1 MRLPRCD
8 SPTVGA
14 CRAVVLRQPQK
25 RNMLLNVHSYN
36 SLCYGTM
43 PIADL
48 VSKAAALGYAVLPL
62 TDMNTTMGAADF
74 VVECQR
80 KGVRPVLGV
89 EFRNGNELLYVAL
102 AKNNAGFAELN
113 RFLTQHNLNKQP
125 YPETAPDW
133 EQVFVIYPFG
143 KRKTAQLNENE
154 FLGVRFSQLTK
165 LYNCESFDKLVAM
178 QPVTFADADD
188 FQLHKCIRTIDENV
202 LISRL
207 EPAACAAPDEILLS
221 PERLKT
227 TFALYPQL
235 IEHAERILEQ
245 CEINLDNSVK
255 NKRTFTGN
263 TYDDLELLRQKAF
276 EGMLYRY
283 GTANKTAYR
292 RVEKELDII
301 ERMGFCA
308 YFLIA
313 WEIVQ
318 FAIEQG
324 FYHVGRGSGANSV
337 VAYCLKITDVDP
349 IELDLYFE
357 RFLNPMRSSPPDF
370 DLDFSW
376 RDRDKVIKHIFDQYG
391 AEHVALLGATVTF
404 QESSICRELGKVF
417 GLPKG
422 EIEQMERNPSAFA
435 QQSEIG
441 RNILTIAERI
451 HDFPRQRSIHAG
463 GVLITEQPITDFAA
477 LDLPPKG
484 FPTTQYDMYSAEKV
498 GLVKIDILSQR
509 GIAHIREAVEMVERN
524 RGVHI
529 DIHQVNAL
537 KEDELVKRQLLK
549 AETCGCFYIESPG
562 MRGLLRKLRCSDYK
576 TLVAASSIIRPG
588 VAHSGMMR
596 EYIHRFHHPETV
608 DYKHPILKELLAE
621 TYGVMI
627 YQEDVLKVG
636 HYFAGLDLAEA
647 DVLRRMMGHKMRD
660 KFEFEQVTKRFF
672 DNCKAKGY
680 PDALVQEL
688 WRQIESFSG
697 YSFSKAHSASYAVE
711 SYQSLYLKSHYPL
724 EFQVAVINNF
734 GGFYQTWFYF
744 NEARRMGANI
754 HLPCVNRS
762 SYLTTLNGRTIFMG
776 FVHLQGLEQ
785 RFVERFIAERE
796 ARGPFASLDDFVSRV
811 PFSLEQL
818 ILLIRGGAFGFTK
831 KTKAE
836 LLWQAHLNKS
846 QAKKEQPETLFKL
859 ENQHFEFPD
868 FKTSALQNAYDEI
881 ELYGFPVSLTWFDLL
896 KTNFR
901 GELMACQMLHF
912 VGQRYRMLGK
922 LVTVKN
928 FRTCKGEPMAL
939 ATFVDATG
947 EAFDTVLFPQVLK
960 AWPFHGDGVY
970 LLLGKITEEFGQPS
984 LEVEKMG
991 RLDYNTLE

>member
-1 MRLPRCD
+1 MI
-8 SPTVGA
+8 A
-14 CRAVVLRQPQK
+14 
-25 RNMLLNVHSYN
+25 VHSYN

-48 VSKAAALGYAVLPL
+48 VGKAAALGYAVLSL
-62 TDMNTTMGAADF
+62 TDINTTMGAADF
-74 VVECQR
+74 VVECGR

-89 EFRNGNELLYVAL
+89 EFRNDNELLYVAL

-113 RFLTQHNLNKQP
+113 RFLTQHNLTKQP

-143 KRKTAQLNENE
+143 KRKLNLLKENE

-165 LYNCESFDKLVAM
+165 LYNCESFEKLVAM
-178 QPVTFADADD
+178 QPVTFAEADD
-188 FQLHKCIRTIDENV
+188 FQLHQCMRAIDENV

-235 IEHAERILEQ
+235 IENAECILDE

-255 NKRTFTGN
+255 NKRTYTGN
-263 TYDDLELLRQKAF
+263 VYDDRELLRKLAF
-276 EGMLYRY
+276 DGMAYRY
-283 GTANKTAYR
+283 GLHDKNAYR
-292 RVEKELDII
+292 RIEKELDII

-313 WEIVQ
+313 WDIVR
-318 FAIEQG
+318 FAIRQG

-376 RDRDKVIKHIFDQYG
+376 RDREKVIQYIFDKYG
-391 AEHVALLGATVTF
+391 PDHVALLGATVTF
-404 QESSICRELGKVF
+404 QDNSLCRELGKVF

-422 EIEQMERNPSAFA
+422 EIDQMERNSATFA

-441 RNILTIAERI
+441 RNILAIAERI
-451 HDFPRQRSIHAG
+451 RDFPRQRSIHAG
-463 GVLITEQPITDFAA
+463 GVLITEEPISNFAA

-498 GLVKIDILSQR
+498 GLIKIDVLSQR
-509 GIAHIREAVEMVERN
+509 GIAHIREAVEMVERS
-524 RGVHI
+524 RGVRI
-529 DIHQVNAL
+529 DIHQINTL
-537 KEDELVKRQLLK
+537 KQDELIKRQLLK

-596 EYIHRFHHPETV
+596 EYVNRFHHPDTV
-608 DYKHPILKELLAE
+608 DYKHPVLKELLAE

-636 HYFAGLDLAEA
+636 HYFAALDLAEA

-680 PDALVQEL
+680 PDDLVHEL

-744 NEARRMGANI
+744 NEARRMGAKI
-754 HLPCVNRS
+754 HLPCINRS
-762 SYLTTLNGRTIFMG
+762 DYHTTLNGRTIFMG

-785 RFVERFIAERE
+785 QFVERFLAERT
-796 ARGPFASLDDFVSRV
+796 ARGPFTSLEDFISRV
-811 PFSLEQL
+811 SFKIEQL
-818 ILLIRGGAFGFTK
+818 VLLIRGGAFDFTRK
-831 KTKAE
+831 PKAE
-836 LLWQAHLNKS
+836 LLWQAHLSKS
-846 QAKKEQPETLFKL
+846 DGKKEQPETLFQI

-868 FKTSALQNAYDEI
+868 FKTNALQNAYDEM

-901 GELMACQMLHF
+901 GELMACQMLNF
-912 VGQRYRMLGK
+912 VGKRYRMLGK

-939 ATFVDATG
+939 ATFIDATG
-947 EAFDTVLFPQVLK
+947 EAFDTVLFPQVFK
-960 AWPFHGDGVY
+960 NYPFQGDGVY
-970 LLLGKITEEFGQPS
+970 LLLGKVTEEFGQAS
-984 LEVEKMG
+984 LQVEKME
-991 RLDYNTLE
+991 RLGYKALC

>member
-1 MRLPRCD
+1 
-8 SPTVGA
+8 
-14 CRAVVLRQPQK
+14 
-25 RNMLLNVHSYN
+25 
-36 SLCYGTM
+36 M

-48 VSKAAALGYAVLPL
+48 VGKAAALGYAVLPL
-62 TDMNTTMGAADF
+62 TDINTTMGAADF
-74 VVECQR
+74 VVECGR

-89 EFRNGNELLYVAL
+89 EFRNSNELLYVAL

-113 RFLTQHNLNKQP
+113 HFLTQHNLNKQS

-143 KRKTAQLNENE
+143 KRKQNLLKKNE

-165 LYNCESFDKLVAM
+165 LYNCESFEKLVAM
-178 QPVTFADADD
+178 QPVTFAEAED
-188 FQLHKCIRTIDENV
+188 FQLHQCMRAIDENM

-207 EPAACAAPDEILLS
+207 EPAACAAEDEILL
-221 PERLKT
+221 PLERLKT

-235 IEHAERILEQ
+235 IENAERILDE

-255 NKRTFTGN
+255 NKRTYTGN
-263 TYDDLELLRQKAF
+263 VYDDRELLRKLAF
-276 EGMLYRY
+276 DGMAYRY
-283 GTANKTAYR
+283 GLHDKNAYR
-292 RVEKELDII
+292 RIEKELDII
-301 ERMGFCA
+301 ERMGGCA

-313 WEIVQ
+313 WDIVR
-318 FAIEQG
+318 FAIRQG

-376 RDRDKVIKHIFDQYG
+376 RDRDKVIQYIFDKYG
-391 AEHVALLGATVTF
+391 PDHVALLGATVTF
-404 QESSICRELGKVF
+404 QANSLCRELGKVF

-422 EIEQMERNPSAFA
+422 EIEQMERNPATFA

-441 RNILTIAERI
+441 RNILAIAERI
-451 HDFPRQRSIHAG
+451 RDFPRQRSIHAG
-463 GVLITEQPITDFAA
+463 GVLITEDPITNFAA

-498 GLVKIDILSQR
+498 GLIKIDVLSQR
-509 GIAHIREAVEMVERN
+509 GIAHIREAVEMVERS
-524 RGVHI
+524 RGVRI
-529 DIHQVNAL
+529 DIHQINAL
-537 KEDELVKRQLLK
+537 KQDELIKRQLLK

-596 EYIHRFHHPETV
+596 EYVNRFHHPETV
-608 DYKHPILKELLAE
+608 DYKHPVLKELLAE

-680 PDALVQEL
+680 PDDLVREL

-744 NEARRMGANI
+744 NEARRMGAKI

-762 SYLTTLNGRTIFMG
+762 DYLTTLNGRTIFMG

-785 RFVERFIAERE
+785 QFVERFLAER
-796 ARGPFASLDDFVSRV
+796 AVRGPFASLEDFISRV
-811 PFSLEQL
+811 SFKIEQL
-818 ILLIRGGAFGFTK
+818 VLLIRGGAFDFTRK
-831 KTKAE
+831 PKAE
-836 LLWQAHLNKS
+836 LLWLAHLGKS
-846 QAKKEQPETLFKL
+846 DGKKEQPETLFQL

-868 FKTSALQNAYDEI
+868 FKTNALQNAYEEI

-901 GELMACQMLHF
+901 GELMACQMLNF
-912 VGQRYRMLGK
+912 VGKRYRMLGK

-928 FRTCKGEPMAL
+928 FRTSKGEPMAL
-939 ATFVDATG
+939 ATFIDATG
-947 EAFDTVLFPQVLK
+947 EAFDTMLFPQVFK
-960 AWPFHGDGVY
+960 NYPFQGDGVY
-970 LLLGKITEEFGQPS
+970 LLLGKVTEEFGQAS
-984 LEVEKMG
+984 LQVEKMARMEY
-991 RLDYNTLE
+991 RLADSEEDL

>member
-1 MRLPRCD
+1 
-8 SPTVGA
+8 
-14 CRAVVLRQPQK
+14 
-25 RNMLLNVHSYN
+25 
-36 SLCYGTM
+36 M
-43 PIADL
+43 PIAEL
-48 VSKAAALGYAVLPL
+48 VTKAAALGYAVLPL
-62 TDMNTTMGAADF
+62 TDINTTMGAADF
-74 VVECQR
+74 VFDCQK
-80 KGVRPVLGV
+80 KGIRPVVGA

-102 AKNNAGFAELN
+102 AKNDRGFAELN
-113 RFLTQHNLNKQP
+113 CFLTQHNLTKQP
-125 YPETAPDW
+125 FPEIAPDW

-143 KRKTAQLNENE
+143 KRKPNVLKVNE

-165 LYNCESFDKLVAM
+165 LYNCESFEKLVAM
-178 QPVTFADADD
+178 QPVTFAEEGD
-188 FQLHKCIRTIDENV
+188 FQLHQCMRAIDENV

-207 EPAACAAPDEILLS
+207 EPTSCAAPDEILL
-221 PERLKT
+221 PVERLKT

-235 IEHAERILEQ
+235 VENAERILDE
-245 CEINLDNSVK
+245 CEITMNASVK
-255 NKRTFTGN
+255 NKRTFMGN
-263 TYDDLELLRQKAF
+263 VYDDMELLRQKAF
-276 EGMLYRY
+276 EGMIYRY
-283 GTANKTAYR
+283 GTTNKNAYR
-292 RVEKELDII
+292 RIEKELDII

-313 WEIVQ
+313 SDIVDY
-318 FAIEQG
+318 AMSQG

-376 RDRDKVIKHIFDQYG
+376 RDRDKVIAYVFEKFG
-391 AEHVALLGATVTF
+391 REHVALLGATVTF
-404 QESSICRELGKVF
+404 QENSLCRELGKVF
-417 GLPKG
+417 GLPKS
-422 EIEQMERNPSAFA
+422 EIDQMERNPQAYIC
-435 QQSEIG
+435 QSEIG
-441 RNILTIAERI
+441 RNILALAERLR
-451 HDFPRQRSIHAG
+451 DFPRQRSIHAG
-463 GVLITEQPITDFAA
+463 GVLITESPITDYTA

-498 GLVKIDILSQR
+498 GLIKIDILSQR
-509 GIAHIREAVEMVERN
+509 GIAHIRDAVEMVEHS
-524 RGVHI
+524 RGICI
-529 DIHQVNAL
+529 DIHQINAL
-537 KEDELVKRQLLK
+537 KQDDLIRRQLLR
-549 AETCGCFYIESPG
+549 AETCGCFYIESPA
-562 MRGLLRKLRCSDYK
+562 MRGLLRKLRCADYK

-588 VAHSGMMR
+588 VARSGMMR
-596 EYIHRFHHPETV
+596 EYINRFHHPETV
-608 DYKHPILKELLAE
+608 DYKHPLLKELLAE

-660 KFEFEQVTKRFF
+660 KSEFEEVTKRFF

-680 PDALVQEL
+680 PDELVREL

-697 YSFSKAHSASYAVE
+697 SSFSKAHSASYAVE

-744 NEARRMGANI
+744 NEARRMGAKI

-762 SYLTTLNGRTIFMG
+762 SYLTSLNGRTIFMG
-776 FVHLQGLEQ
+776 FVHLQGIEQ
-785 RFVERFIAERE
+785 QFVERFIAERE
-796 ARGPFASLDDFVSRV
+796 AHGPFTNLDNFIARV

-818 ILLIRGGAFGFTK
+818 VLLIRGGAFDFTK

-846 QAKKEQPETLFKL
+846 EGKKEQPETLFKL
-859 ENQHFEFPD
+859 ENQYFEFPNFSID
-868 FKTSALQNAYDEI
+868 TLQNAYDEI

-896 KTNFR
+896 KTKFR

-912 VGQRYRMLGK
+912 VGCHYRMLGK
-922 LVTVKN
+922 LVTVKYV
-928 FRTCKGEPMAL
+928 RTCKGETMAL
-939 ATFVDATG
+939 ATFVDATS
-947 EAFDTVLFPQVLK
+947 EAFDTVHFPKVLK
-960 AWPFHGDGVY
+960 TWPFQGDGVY
-970 LLLGKITEEFGQPS
+970 LLLGKVTEEFGQPS
-984 LEVEKMG
+984 LEVEKME
-991 RLDYNTLE
+991 RLGYKVMQ

>member
-1 MRLPRCD
+1 
-8 SPTVGA
+8 
-14 CRAVVLRQPQK
+14 
-25 RNMLLNVHSYN
+25 
-36 SLCYGTM
+36 M

-48 VSKAAALGYAVLPL
+48 VAKAAALGYAVLPL
-62 TDMNTTMGAADF
+62 TDINTTMGTADF
-74 VVECQR
+74 VVECGR

-102 AKNNAGFAELN
+102 AKNNVGFSELN

-133 EQVFVIYPFG
+133 ENVFVIYPFG
-143 KRKTAQLNENE
+143 KRKQNLLKENE

-165 LYNCESFDKLVAM
+165 LYNCESFEKLVAM
-178 QPVTFADADD
+178 QPVTFAEADD
-188 FQLHKCIRTIDENV
+188 FQLHQCMRAIDENV

-207 EPAACAAPDEILLS
+207 EPAACAAPDEILL
-221 PERLKT
+221 PAERLKT
-227 TFALYPQL
+227 TFTLYPQL
-235 IEHAERILEQ
+235 IENAECILDK

-255 NKRTFTGN
+255 NKRTYTGN
-263 TYDDLELLRQKAF
+263 VYDDRELLRKLAF
-276 EGMLYRY
+276 DGMAYRY
-283 GTANKTAYR
+283 GTSNKTAYR
-292 RVEKELDII
+292 RIEKELDII
-301 ERMGFCA
+301 DRMGFCA

-313 WEIVQ
+313 WEIVK
-318 FAIEQG
+318 FAMSQG

-357 RFLNPMRSSPPDF
+357 RFLNPKRSSPPDF

-376 RDRDKVIKHIFDQYG
+376 KDRDIIIKHIFDKYG
-391 AEHVALLGATVTF
+391 QDHVALLGATVSF
-404 QESSICRELGKVF
+404 QSNSLCRELGKVF

-422 EIEQMERNPSAFA
+422 EIDQMERNPATFA

-441 RNILTIAERI
+441 RNILAIAERI
-451 HDFPRQRSIHAG
+451 RDFPRQRSIHAG
-463 GVLITEQPITDFAA
+463 GVLITEEPITNYAA

-484 FPTTQYDMYSAEKV
+484 FPTTQYDMYSAEKL
-498 GLVKIDILSQR
+498 GFEKIDILSQR
-509 GIAHIREAVEMVERN
+509 GIAHIRDAVEMVEHS
-524 RGVHI
+524 RGIHI
-529 DIHQVNAL
+529 DIHQISAL
-537 KEDELVKRQLLK
+537 KQDELIRRQLIK

-562 MRGLLRKLRCSDYK
+562 MHGLLRKLRCSDYK

-596 EYIHRFHHPETV
+596 EYVNRFHHPDTV
-608 DYKHPILKELLAE
+608 DYKHPLLKELLAE

-660 KFEFEQVTKRFF
+660 KTEFEQVTKRFF

-680 PDALVQEL
+680 PDDLVREL

-711 SYQSLYLKSHYPL
+711 SYQSLYLKSYYPL

-744 NEARRMGANI
+744 NEARRMGAKI

-762 SYLTTLNGRTIFMG
+762 DYLTTLNGRTIFMG

-785 RFVERFIAERE
+785 SFVERFLAERA
-796 ARGPFASLDDFVSRV
+796 ARGPFTSLENFIARVS
-811 PFSLEQL
+811 FKIEQL
-818 ILLIRGGAFGFTK
+818 ILLIRGGAFNFTK
-831 KTKAE
+831 KTKSE

-846 QAKKEQPETLFKL
+846 EGKKEQPETLFQL

-868 FKTSALQNAYDEI
+868 FKINALQNAYDEI

-901 GELMACQMLHF
+901 GELMACQMLNF

-928 FRTCKGEPMAL
+928 FRTCKGDPMAL
-939 ATFVDATG
+939 ATFIDATG
-947 EAFDTVLFPQVLK
+947 EAFDTVLFPQVFK
-960 AWPFHGDGVY
+960 NYPFQGDGVY
-970 LLLGKITEEFGQPS
+970 LLLGKVTEEFGQPS
-984 LEVEKMG
+984 LEIEKMG
-991 RLDYNTLE
+991 RLGYKELE

>member
-1 MRLPRCD
+1 
-8 SPTVGA
+8 
-14 CRAVVLRQPQK
+14 
-25 RNMLLNVHSYN
+25 MLLNVHSYN
-36 SLCYGTM
+36 SLCYGTL

-48 VSKAAALGYAVLPL
+48 VKKATAMGYTTLPL
-62 TDMNTTMGAADF
+62 TDINTTMGVADF
-74 VVECQR
+74 VFECQK
-80 KGVRPVLGV
+80 KGIRPVVGV
-89 EFRNGNELLYVAL
+89 EFRNGDELLYVTL

-113 RFLTQHNLNKQP
+113 RFLTQHNLTKQP
-125 YPETAPDW
+125 YPELAPEWND
-133 EQVFVIYPFG
+133 VFVIYPFG
-143 KRKTAQLNENE
+143 KRRQNQLKANEY
-154 FLGVRFSQLTK
+154 LGVRFSQLTK
-165 LYNCESFDKLVAM
+165 MFACKSFEKLVAM
-178 QPVTFADADD
+178 QPVTFAEKAD
-188 FQLHKCIRTIDENV
+188 FELHQCMRAIDGNV

-207 EPAACAAPDEILLS
+207 DPKACAAPDEILL
-221 PERLKT
+221 PAERLRT
-227 TFALYPQL
+227 TYALYPQL
-235 IEHAERILEQ
+235 IENAEGILEE
-245 CEINLDNSVK
+245 CEINIDASVK
-255 NKRTFTGN
+255 SKRCFTGN
-263 TYDDLELLRQKAF
+263 AYDDRELLRKLAF
-276 EGMLYRY
+276 DGMAYRY
-283 GTANKTAYR
+283 GTSNKTAYR
-292 RVEKELDII
+292 RIEKELDII
-301 ERMGFCA
+301 EQKGFCA

-318 FAIEQG
+318 FAMKQG

-357 RFLNPMRSSPPDF
+357 RFLNPKRSSPPDF

-376 RDRDKVIKHIFDQYG
+376 KDRDTVIAHIFEKYG
-391 AEHVALLGATVTF
+391 QEHVALLGATVTF
-404 QESSICRELGKVF
+404 QDNSLCRELGKVF

-422 EIEQMERNPSAFA
+422 EIDQMERNPKAFA
-435 QQSEIG
+435 QQYFIG
-441 RNILTIAERI
+441 QQILSFAERL

-463 GVLITEQPITDFAA
+463 GVLVTEQPVTDFAA

-484 FPTTQYDMYSAEKV
+484 FPTTQYDMYSAEKI
-498 GLVKIDILSQR
+498 GFVKMDILSQR
-509 GIAHIREAVEMVERN
+509 GIAHIRDAVEMVERS
-524 RGVHI
+524 RGVRI
-529 DIHQVNAL
+529 DIHQINAL
-537 KEDELVKRQLLK
+537 KQDELIRRQLLK
-549 AETCGCFYIESPG
+549 AETCGCFYIESPA

-588 VAHSGMMR
+588 VARSGMMR
-596 EYIHRFHHPETV
+596 EYIHRFHHPESV
-608 DYKHPILKELLAE
+608 DYKHPLLKELLAE

-636 HYFAGLDLAEA
+636 HYFAGLDLADA

-660 KFEFEQVTKRFF
+660 KSEFEEVTKRFF
-672 DNCKAKGY
+672 DNCRAKGY

-744 NEARRMGANI
+744 NEARRMGAKV

-785 RFVERFIAERE
+785 HFVERFLAERE
-796 ARGPFASLDDFVSRV
+796 ARGPFASLDDFMARV
-811 PFSLEQL
+811 PFTLEQL
-818 ILLIRGGAFGFTK
+818 VLLIRGGAFGFTK
-831 KTKAE
+831 KPKAE

-846 QAKKEQPETLFKL
+846 QGKKEQPETLFRL

-868 FKTSALQNAYDEI
+868 FTTNVLQNAYDEI

-896 KTNFR
+896 QTRFR
-901 GELMACQMLHF
+901 GELMASQMLHF
-912 VGQRYRMLGK
+912 VGKSYRMLGK
-922 LVTVKN
+922 LVTVKYV
-928 FRTCKGEPMAL
+928 RTCKGDTMAL
-939 ATFVDATG
+939 GTFVDVTG
-947 EAFDTVLFPQVLK
+947 EAFDTVHFPQVLK
-960 AWPFHGDGVY
+960 AWPFQGDGVY
-970 LLLGKITEEFGQPS
+970 LLLGKVTEEFGQPS

-991 RLDYNTLE
+991 RMGYQPNPSACD

>member
-1 MRLPRCD
+1 
-8 SPTVGA
+8 
-14 CRAVVLRQPQK
+14 
-25 RNMLLNVHSYN
+25 
-36 SLCYGTM
+36 M

-48 VSKAAALGYAVLPL
+48 VKKATAMGYTTLPL
-62 TDMNTTMGAADF
+62 TDINTTMGVADF
-74 VVECQR
+74 VFECQ
-80 KGVRPVLGV
+80 KQCIRPVVGV
-89 EFRNGNELLYVAL
+89 EFRNGDELLYVAL

-113 RFLTQHNLNKQP
+113 RFLTQHNLTKQP
-125 YPETAPDW
+125 YPELAPEWDD
-133 EQVFVIYPFG
+133 VFVIYPFG
-143 KRKTAQLNENE
+143 KRRQNQLKANEY
-154 FLGVRFSQLTK
+154 LGVRFSQLTK
-165 LYNCESFDKLVAM
+165 MFACESFEKLVAM
-178 QPVTFADADD
+178 QPVTFAEKAD
-188 FQLHKCIRTIDENV
+188 FELHQCMRAIDGNV

-207 EPAACAAPDEILLS
+207 DSKACAAPDEILL
-221 PERLKT
+221 PAERLRT
-227 TFALYPQL
+227 TYALYPQL
-235 IEHAERILEQ
+235 IENAEGILEE
-245 CEINLDNSVK
+245 CEINIDTSVK
-255 NKRTFTGN
+255 SKRCFTGN
-263 TYDDLELLRQKAF
+263 AYDDRELLHKLAF
-276 EGMLYRY
+276 DGMAYRY

-292 RVEKELDII
+292 RIEKELDII
-301 ERMGFCA
+301 EQKGFCA

-318 FAIEQG
+318 FAMKQG

-357 RFLNPMRSSPPDF
+357 RFLNPKRSSPPDF

-376 RDRDKVIKHIFDQYG
+376 KDRDTVIAHIFEKYG
-391 AEHVALLGATVTF
+391 QEHVALLGATVTF
-404 QESSICRELGKVF
+404 QDNSLCRELGKVF

-422 EIEQMERNPSAFA
+422 EIDQMERNPKAFA
-435 QQSEIG
+435 QQYFIG
-441 RNILTIAERI
+441 QQILSFAERL

-463 GVLITEQPITDFAA
+463 GVLVTEQPVTDFAA

-484 FPTTQYDMYSAEKV
+484 FPTTQYDMYSAEKI
-498 GLVKIDILSQR
+498 GFVKMDILSQR
-509 GIAHIREAVEMVERN
+509 GIAHIRDAVEMVECS
-524 RGVHI
+524 RGVRI
-529 DIHQVNAL
+529 DIHQINAL
-537 KEDELVKRQLLK
+537 KQDELIRRQLLK
-549 AETCGCFYIESPG
+549 AETCGCFYIESPA

-588 VAHSGMMR
+588 VARSGMMR
-596 EYIHRFHHPETV
+596 EYIHRFHHPESV
-608 DYKHPILKELLAE
+608 DYKHPLLKELLAE

-636 HYFAGLDLAEA
+636 HYFAGLDLADA

-660 KFEFEQVTKRFF
+660 KSEFEEVTKRFF

-680 PDALVQEL
+680 PDALVSEL

-744 NEARRMGANI
+744 NEARRMGAKV

-785 RFVERFIAERE
+785 HFVQHFLAERE
-796 ARGPFASLDDFVSRV
+796 ARGPFASLDDFMARV
-811 PFSLEQL
+811 PFTLEQL
-818 ILLIRGGAFGFTK
+818 VLLIRGGAFGFTK
-831 KTKAE
+831 KPKAE

-846 QAKKEQPETLFKL
+846 QGKKEQPETLFRL

-868 FKTSALQNAYDEI
+868 FTTNVLQNAYDEI

-896 KTNFR
+896 KTRFR
-901 GELMACQMLHF
+901 GELMASQMLHF
-912 VGQRYRMLGK
+912 VGKSYRMLGK
-922 LVTVKN
+922 LVTVKYV
-928 FRTCKGEPMAL
+928 RTCKGDTMAL
-939 ATFVDATG
+939 GTFVDVTG
-947 EAFDTVLFPQVLK
+947 EAFDTVHFPQVLK
-960 AWPFHGDGVY
+960 AWPFQGDGVY
-970 LLLGKITEEFGQPS
+970 LLLGKVTEEFGQPS

-991 RLDYNTLE
+991 RMGYQPNPSACD

>member
-1 MRLPRCD
+1 
-8 SPTVGA
+8 
-14 CRAVVLRQPQK
+14 
-25 RNMLLNVHSYN
+25 
-36 SLCYGTM
+36 M
-43 PIADL
+43 PIAEL
-48 VSKAAALGYAVLPL
+48 VTKAAALGYAVLPL
-62 TDMNTTMGAADF
+62 TDINTTMGAADF
-74 VVECQR
+74 VFDCQK
-80 KGVRPVLGV
+80 KGIRPVVGA

-102 AKNNAGFAELN
+102 AKNDRGFAELN
-113 RFLTQHNLNKQP
+113 CFLTQHNLTKQP
-125 YPETAPDW
+125 FPEIAPDW

-143 KRKTAQLNENE
+143 KRKPNVLKVNE

-165 LYNCESFDKLVAM
+165 LYNCESFEKLVAM
-178 QPVTFADADD
+178 QPVTFAEEGD
-188 FQLHKCIRTIDENV
+188 FQLHQCMRAIDENV

-207 EPAACAAPDEILLS
+207 EPTSCAAPDEILL
-221 PERLKT
+221 PVERLKT

-235 IEHAERILEQ
+235 VENAERILDE
-245 CEINLDNSVK
+245 CEITMNASVK
-255 NKRTFTGN
+255 NKRTFMGN
-263 TYDDLELLRQKAF
+263 VYDDMELLRQKAF
-276 EGMLYRY
+276 EGMIYRY
-283 GTANKTAYR
+283 GTTNKNAYR
-292 RVEKELDII
+292 RIEKELDII

-313 WEIVQ
+313 SDIVDY
-318 FAIEQG
+318 AMSQG

-376 RDRDKVIKHIFDQYG
+376 RDRDKVIAYVFEKFG
-391 AEHVALLGATVTF
+391 REHVALLGATVTF
-404 QESSICRELGKVF
+404 QENSLCRELGKVF
-417 GLPKG
+417 GLPKS
-422 EIEQMERNPSAFA
+422 EIDQMERNPQAYIC
-435 QQSEIG
+435 QSEIG
-441 RNILTIAERI
+441 RNILALAERLR
-451 HDFPRQRSIHAG
+451 DFPRQRSIHAG
-463 GVLITEQPITDFAA
+463 GVLITESPITDYTA

-498 GLVKIDILSQR
+498 GLIKIDILSQR
-509 GIAHIREAVEMVERN
+509 GIAHIRDAVEMVEHS
-524 RGVHI
+524 RGICI
-529 DIHQVNAL
+529 DIHQINAL
-537 KEDELVKRQLLK
+537 KQDDLIRRQLLR
-549 AETCGCFYIESPG
+549 AETCGCFYIESPA
-562 MRGLLRKLRCSDYK
+562 MRGLLRKLRCADYK

-588 VAHSGMMR
+588 VARSGMMR
-596 EYIHRFHHPETV
+596 EYINRFHHPETV
-608 DYKHPILKELLAE
+608 DYKHPLLKELLAE

-660 KFEFEQVTKRFF
+660 KSEFEEVTKRFF

-680 PDALVQEL
+680 PDDLVREL

-744 NEARRMGANI
+744 NEARRMGAKI

-762 SYLTTLNGRTIFMG
+762 SYLTSLNGRTIFMG
-776 FVHLQGLEQ
+776 FVHLQGIEQ
-785 RFVERFIAERE
+785 QFVERFIAERE
-796 ARGPFASLDDFVSRV
+796 AHGSFTNLDNFIARV

-818 ILLIRGGAFGFTK
+818 VLLIRGGAFNFTK

-846 QAKKEQPETLFKL
+846 EGKKEQPETLFKL
-859 ENQHFEFPD
+859 ENQYFEFPNFSID
-868 FKTSALQNAYDEI
+868 TLQNAYDEI

-896 KTNFR
+896 KTKFR

-912 VGQRYRMLGK
+912 VGCHYRMLGK
-922 LVTVKN
+922 LVTVKYV
-928 FRTCKGEPMAL
+928 RTCKGETMAL

-947 EAFDTVLFPQVLK
+947 EAFDTVHFPKVLK
-960 AWPFHGDGVY
+960 TWPFQGDGVY
-970 LLLGKITEEFGQPS
+970 LLLGKVTEEFGQPS
-984 LEVEKMG
+984 LEVEKME
-991 RLDYNTLE
+991 RLGYKVMQ

>member
-1 MRLPRCD
+1 
-8 SPTVGA
+8 
-14 CRAVVLRQPQK
+14 
-25 RNMLLNVHSYN
+25 
-36 SLCYGTM
+36 M
-43 PIADL
+43 PSADL

-62 TDMNTTMGAADF
+62 TDINTTMGAADF

-80 KGVRPVLGV
+80 KGIRPVMGV
-89 EFRNGNELLYVAL
+89 EVRNGNELLYVAL
-102 AKNNAGFAELN
+102 AKNNEGFAELN

-125 YPETAPDW
+125 YPELAPDW

-143 KRKTAQLNENE
+143 KRKPAQLKEDE

-165 LYNCESFDKLVAM
+165 LYNCESFEKLIAM
-178 QPVTFADADD
+178 QPVTFAEADD
-188 FQLHKCIRTIDENV
+188 FQLHQCMRAIDENV

-207 EPAACAAPDEILLS
+207 EPAACAAEDEILL
-221 PERLKT
+221 PLERLKT
-227 TFALYPQL
+227 SFALYPQL
-235 IEHAERILEQ
+235 VENAERILDE

-255 NKRTFTGN
+255 NKRTYTGN
-263 TYDDLELLRQKAF
+263 VYDDRELLRKLAF
-276 EGMLYRY
+276 DGMAYRY
-283 GTANKTAYR
+283 GLHDKNAYR
-292 RVEKELDII
+292 RIEKELDII

-313 WEIVQ
+313 WDIVR
-318 FAIEQG
+318 FAIKQG

-376 RDRDKVIKHIFDQYG
+376 RDRNKVIQYIFDKYG
-391 AEHVALLGATVTF
+391 SDHVALLGATVTF
-404 QESSICRELGKVF
+404 QDNSLCRELGKVF

-422 EIEQMERNPSAFA
+422 EIDQMERYPTTFA

-441 RNILTIAERI
+441 RNILAIAERI
-451 HDFPRQRSIHAG
+451 RDFPRQRSIHAG
-463 GVLITEQPITDFAA
+463 GVLITEEPITDFAA

-484 FPTTQYDMYSAEKV
+484 FLTTQYDMYSAEKV
-498 GLVKIDILSQR
+498 GLIKVDILSQR
-509 GIAHIREAVEMVERN
+509 GIAHIRDAVEMVERS
-524 RGVHI
+524 RGVRI
-529 DIHQVNAL
+529 DIHQINAL
-537 KEDELVKRQLLK
+537 KQDELIRQQLLK

-596 EYIHRFHHPETV
+596 EYVNRFHHPETV

-660 KFEFEQVTKRFF
+660 KTEFEQVTKRFF

-680 PDALVQEL
+680 PDDLVREL

-744 NEARRMGANI
+744 NEARRMGAKI

-762 SYLTTLNGRTIFMG
+762 DYLTTLNGRTVFMG

-785 RFVERFIAERE
+785 NFVERFLAERT
-796 ARGPFASLDDFVSRV
+796 AHGPFRSLEDFIVRV
-811 PFSLEQL
+811 PFKIEQL

-831 KTKAE
+831 KTKSE

-846 QAKKEQPETLFKL
+846 DGKKEQPETLFQL

-868 FKTSALQNAYDEI
+868 FKTNALQNAYDEI
-881 ELYGFPVSLTWFDLL
+881 ELYDFPVTLSWFDLL

-901 GELMACQMLHF
+901 GELMACQMLNF
-912 VGQRYRMLGK
+912 VGQHYRMLGK

-928 FRTCKGEPMAL
+928 FRTCKGDPMAL

-947 EAFDTVLFPQVLK
+947 EAFDTVLFPQVFK
-960 AWPFHGDGVY
+960 SYPFQGDGVY
-970 LLLGKITEEFGQPS
+970 LLLGKVTEEFGQPS
-984 LEVEKMG
+984 LEVEKMA
-991 RLDYNTLE
+991 RLAYRTLE

>member
-1 MRLPRCD
+1 
-8 SPTVGA
+8 
-14 CRAVVLRQPQK
+14 
-25 RNMLLNVHSYN
+25 MLLNVHSYN

>member
-1 MRLPRCD
+1 
-8 SPTVGA
+8 
-14 CRAVVLRQPQK
+14 
-25 RNMLLNVHSYN
+25 
-36 SLCYGTM
+36 M
-43 PIADL
+43 PIAEL
-48 VSKAAALGYAVLPL
+48 VTKAAALGYAVLPL
-62 TDMNTTMGAADF
+62 TDINTTMGAADF
-74 VVECQR
+74 VFDCQK
-80 KGVRPVLGV
+80 KGIRPVVGA

-102 AKNNAGFAELN
+102 AKNDRGFAELN
-113 RFLTQHNLNKQP
+113 RFLTQHNLTKQP
-125 YPETAPDW
+125 FPEIAPDW

-143 KRKTAQLNENE
+143 KRKPNVLKVNE

-165 LYNCESFDKLVAM
+165 LYNCESFEKLVAM
-178 QPVTFADADD
+178 QPVTFAEEGD
-188 FQLHKCIRTIDENV
+188 FQLHQCMRAIDENV

-207 EPAACAAPDEILLS
+207 EPTSCAAPDEILL
-221 PERLKT
+221 PVERLKT

-235 IEHAERILEQ
+235 VENAERILDE
-245 CEINLDNSVK
+245 CEITMNASVK
-255 NKRTFTGN
+255 NKRTFMGN
-263 TYDDLELLRQKAF
+263 VYDDMGLLRQKAF
-276 EGMLYRY
+276 EGMIYRY
-283 GTANKTAYR
+283 GTTNKNAYR
-292 RVEKELDII
+292 RIEKELDII

-313 WEIVQ
+313 SDIVDY
-318 FAIEQG
+318 AMSQG

-376 RDRDKVIKHIFDQYG
+376 RDRDKVIAYVFEKFG
-391 AEHVALLGATVTF
+391 REHVALLGATVTF
-404 QESSICRELGKVF
+404 QENSLCRELGKVF
-417 GLPKG
+417 GLPKS
-422 EIEQMERNPSAFA
+422 EIDQMERNPQAYIC
-435 QQSEIG
+435 QSEIG
-441 RNILTIAERI
+441 RNILALAERLR
-451 HDFPRQRSIHAG
+451 DFPRQRSIHAG
-463 GVLITEQPITDFAA
+463 GVLITESPITDYTA

-498 GLVKIDILSQR
+498 GLIKIDILSQR
-509 GIAHIREAVEMVERN
+509 GIAHIRDAVEMVEHS
-524 RGVHI
+524 RGICI
-529 DIHQVNAL
+529 DIHQINAL
-537 KEDELVKRQLLK
+537 KQDDFIRRQLLR
-549 AETCGCFYIESPG
+549 AETCGCFYIESPA
-562 MRGLLRKLRCSDYK
+562 MRGLLRKLRCADYK

-588 VAHSGMMR
+588 VARSGMMR
-596 EYIHRFHHPETV
+596 EYINRFHHPETV
-608 DYKHPILKELLAE
+608 DYKHPLLKELLAE

-660 KFEFEQVTKRFF
+660 KSEFEEVTKRFF

-680 PDALVQEL
+680 PDDLVREL

-744 NEARRMGANI
+744 NEARRMGAKI

-762 SYLTTLNGRTIFMG
+762 SYLTSLNGRTIFMG
-776 FVHLQGLEQ
+776 FVHLQGIEQ
-785 RFVERFIAERE
+785 QFVERFIAERE
-796 ARGPFASLDDFVSRV
+796 AHGPFTNLDNFIARV

-818 ILLIRGGAFGFTK
+818 VLLIRGGAFDFTK

-846 QAKKEQPETLFKL
+846 EGKKEQPETLFKL
-859 ENQHFEFPD
+859 ENQYFEFPNFSID
-868 FKTSALQNAYDEI
+868 TLQNAYDEI

-896 KTNFR
+896 KTKFR

-912 VGQRYRMLGK
+912 VGCHYRMLGK
-922 LVTVKN
+922 LVTVKYV
-928 FRTCKGEPMAL
+928 RTCKGETMAL

-947 EAFDTVLFPQVLK
+947 EAFDTVHFPKVLK
-960 AWPFHGDGVY
+960 TWPFQGDGVY
-970 LLLGKITEEFGQPS
+970 LLLGKVTEEFGQPS
-984 LEVEKMG
+984 LEVEKME
-991 RLDYNTLE
+991 RLGYKVMQ

>member
-1 MRLPRCD
+1 
-8 SPTVGA
+8 
-14 CRAVVLRQPQK
+14 
-25 RNMLLNVHSYN
+25 MLLNVHSYN

-48 VSKAAALGYAVLPL
+48 VAKAAALGYAVLPL
-62 TDMNTTMGAADF
+62 TDINTTMGAADF
-74 VVECQR
+74 VVECGR

-125 YPETAPDW
+125 YLETAPDW

-143 KRKTAQLNENE
+143 KRKLNLLKKNE

-165 LYNCESFDKLVAM
+165 LYNYASFEKLVAM
-178 QPVTFADADD
+178 QPVTFAEADD
-188 FQLHKCIRTIDENV
+188 FQLHQCMRAIDENV

-207 EPAACAAPDEILLS
+207 EPAACAAEDEILL
-221 PERLKT
+221 PLERLKT

-235 IEHAERILEQ
+235 VENADRILDE

-255 NKRTFTGN
+255 NKCTYTGN
-263 TYDDLELLRQKAF
+263 VYDDRELLRKLAF
-276 EGMLYRY
+276 DGMAYRY
-283 GTANKTAYR
+283 GLHDKNAYR
-292 RVEKELDII
+292 RIEKELDII

-313 WEIVQ
+313 WDIVR
-318 FAIEQG
+318 FAIRQG

-376 RDRDKVIKHIFDQYG
+376 RDRDKVIQYIFDKYG
-391 AEHVALLGATVTF
+391 PNHVALLGATVTF

-422 EIEQMERNPSAFA
+422 EIDQMERNPATFA

-441 RNILTIAERI
+441 RNILAIAERI
-451 HDFPRQRSIHAG
+451 RDFPRQRSIHAG
-463 GVLITEQPITDFAA
+463 GVLITEEPITNFTA

-484 FPTTQYDMYSAEKV
+484 FSTTQYDMYSAEKV
-498 GLVKIDILSQR
+498 GLIKIDVLSQR
-509 GIAHIREAVEMVERN
+509 GIAHIREAVEMVERS
-524 RGVHI
+524 RGVRI
-529 DIHQVNAL
+529 DIHQINAL
-537 KEDELVKRQLLK
+537 KQDELIKRQLLK

-596 EYIHRFHHPETV
+596 EYVNRFHHPDTV
-608 DYKHPILKELLAE
+608 DYKHPVLKELLAE

-680 PDALVQEL
+680 PDDLVHEL

-744 NEARRMGANI
+744 NEARRMGAKI

-762 SYLTTLNGRTIFMG
+762 DYLTTLNGRTIFMG
-776 FVHLQGLEQ
+776 FVHLQGIEQ
-785 RFVERFIAERE
+785 QFVERFLAERA
-796 ARGPFASLDDFVSRV
+796 ARGPFTSLEDFVARV
-811 PFSLEQL
+811 PFKIEQL
-818 ILLIRGGAFGFTK
+818 VLLIRGGAFNFTK
-831 KTKAE
+831 KTKSE
-836 LLWQAHLNKS
+836 LLWQAHLSKNDG
-846 QAKKEQPETLFKL
+846 KKEQPETLFQL

-868 FKTSALQNAYDEI
+868 FKTNALQNAYDEI

-901 GELMACQMLHF
+901 GELMACQMLNF

-939 ATFVDATG
+939 ATFIDATG
-947 EAFDTVLFPQVLK
+947 EAFDTVLFPQVFK
-960 AWPFHGDGVY
+960 NYPFQGDGVY
-970 LLLGKITEEFGQPS
+970 LLLGKVTEEFGQAS
-984 LEVEKMG
+984 LQVEKMERMG
-991 RLDYNTLE
+991 YKTLE

>member
-1 MRLPRCD
+1 
-8 SPTVGA
+8 
-14 CRAVVLRQPQK
+14 
-25 RNMLLNVHSYN
+25 MLLNVHSYN

-48 VSKAAALGYAVLPL
+48 VRKAAAMGYSVLPL
-62 TDMNTTMGAADF
+62 TDINTTMGAADF

-80 KGVRPVLGV
+80 KGVRPVVGV

-113 RFLTQHNLNKQP
+113 RFLTDYNKNKQS

-133 EQVFVIYPFG
+133 KQVFVIYPFG
-143 KRKTAQLNENE
+143 KRKPNLLKKDE

-165 LYNCESFDKLVAM
+165 LYSCESFDKLVAM
-178 QPVTFADADD
+178 QPVTFAEADD
-188 FQLHKCIRTIDENV
+188 FQLHQCMRAIDENV

-207 EPAACAAPDEILLS
+207 EPAACAAPDEILL
-221 PERLKT
+221 PFERLKT

-235 IEHAERILEQ
+235 IENAERILGE
-245 CEINLDNSVK
+245 CEINLDNNVK

-263 TYDDLELLRQKAF
+263 AYDDLELLRQKAF

-283 GTANKTAYR
+283 GTKNKNAYR
-292 RVEKELDII
+292 RIEKELDII
-301 ERMGFCA
+301 EKKGFCA

-318 FAIEQG
+318 FAIKQG

-404 QESSICRELGKVF
+404 QDNSLCRELGKVF

-422 EIEQMERNPSAFA
+422 EIDQMERNPKEFA
-435 QQSEIG
+435 RQYFIGQQ
-441 RNILTIAERI
+441 ILSFAERI
-451 HDFPRQRSIHAG
+451 RDFPRQRSIHTG
-463 GVLITEQPITDFAA
+463 GVLITEEPITNFAA

-498 GLVKIDILSQR
+498 GLVKVDILSQR
-509 GIAHIREAVEMVERN
+509 GIAHIRDAVEMVERS
-524 RGVHI
+524 RGIRIDVHQI
-529 DIHQVNAL
+529 NAL
-537 KEDELVKRQLLK
+537 KQDELIRRQLLK

-596 EYIHRFHHPETV
+596 EYVNRFHHPDAV

-660 KFEFEQVTKRFF
+660 RSEFEQVTKRFF

-680 PDALVQEL
+680 PDDLVHEL

-744 NEARRMGANI
+744 NEARRMGAKV

-762 SYLTTLNGRTIFMG
+762 EYLTTLNGRTIFMG

-785 RFVERFIAERE
+785 QFVERFLAERK
-796 ARGPFASLDDFVSRV
+796 ARGPFKSLEDFVARV
-811 PFSLEQL
+811 TFSLEQL
-818 ILLIRGGAFGFTK
+818 VLLIRGGAFGFTK
-831 KTKAE
+831 KPKAE
-836 LLWQAHLNKS
+836 LLWQAYLNKS
-846 QAKKEQPETLFKL
+846 EGKKEQPETLFQL

-868 FKTSALQNAYDEI
+868 FKTNALQNAYEEI

-901 GELMACQMLHF
+901 GELMACQMLNF

-928 FRTCKGEPMAL
+928 FRTCKGDPMAL
-939 ATFVDATG
+939 ATFIDATG

-960 AWPFHGDGVY
+960 NYPFQGDGVY
-970 LLLGKITEEFGQPS
+970 LLLGKVTEEFGQPS

-991 RLDYNTLE
+991 RLGYKALP

>member
-1 MRLPRCD
+1 
-8 SPTVGA
+8 
-14 CRAVVLRQPQK
+14 
-25 RNMLLNVHSYN
+25 MLLNVHSYN

-48 VSKAAALGYAVLPL
+48 VGKVAALGYAVLPL
-62 TDMNTTMGAADF
+62 TDINTTMGAADF
-74 VVECQR
+74 VVECGR
-80 KGVRPVLGV
+80 KGMRPVLGV
-89 EFRNGNELLYVAL
+89 EFCNGNELLYVTL

-113 RFLTQHNLNKQP
+113 RFLTDHNKSKQP

-143 KRKTAQLNENE
+143 KRKLNSLKENE
-154 FLGVRFSQLTK
+154 FVGVCFSQLTK
-165 LYNCESFDKLVAM
+165 LYNYESFEKLVAM
-178 QPVTFADADD
+178 QPVTFAEADD
-188 FQLHKCIRTIDENV
+188 FQLHQCMRAIDENV

-207 EPAACAAPDEILLS
+207 EPAACAAPDEILLP

-235 IEHAERILEQ
+235 IENTERILDE

-255 NKRTFTGN
+255 NKRTYTGN
-263 TYDDLELLRQKAF
+263 VYDDRELLRKLAF
-276 EGMLYRY
+276 DGMAYRY
-283 GTANKTAYR
+283 GLHDKNAYR
-292 RVEKELDII
+292 RIEKELDII

-313 WEIVQ
+313 WDIVR
-318 FAIEQG
+318 FAIKQG

-376 RDRDKVIKHIFDQYG
+376 RDRDKVIQYIFDKYG
-391 AEHVALLGATVTF
+391 TDHVALLGATVTF
-404 QESSICRELGKVF
+404 QDNSLCRELGKVF

-422 EIEQMERNPSAFA
+422 EIDQMERNPATFA

-441 RNILTIAERI
+441 RNILAIAERI
-451 HDFPRQRSIHAG
+451 RDFPRQRSIHAG
-463 GVLITEQPITDFAA
+463 GVLITEEPITNFAA

-498 GLVKIDILSQR
+498 GLIKIDVLSQR
-509 GIAHIREAVEMVERN
+509 GIAHIREAVEMVEHS
-524 RGVHI
+524 RGVRI
-529 DIHQVNAL
+529 DIHQINAL
-537 KEDELVKRQLLK
+537 KQDELIKRQLLK

-562 MRGLLRKLRCSDYK
+562 MRGLLRKLCCSDYK

-596 EYIHRFHHPETV
+596 EYVNRFHHPDTV

-680 PDALVQEL
+680 PDDLVREL

-744 NEARRMGANI
+744 NEARRMGAKI

-762 SYLTTLNGRTIFMG
+762 DYLTTLNGRTIFMG

-785 RFVERFIAERE
+785 QFVERFLAERE
-796 ARGPFASLDDFVSRV
+796 ARGPFTSLEDFVARV
-811 PFSLEQL
+811 PFKIEQL
-818 ILLIRGGAFGFTK
+818 VLLIRGGAFDFTRK
-831 KTKAE
+831 PKAE

-846 QAKKEQPETLFKL
+846 QAKKEQPEMLFQL

-868 FKTSALQNAYDEI
+868 FKTNALQNAYDEM

-901 GELMACQMLHF
+901 GELMACQMLNF

-928 FRTCKGEPMAL
+928 FRTCKGDPMAL
-939 ATFVDATG
+939 ATFIDATG
-947 EAFDTVLFPQVLK
+947 EAFDTVLFPQVFK
-960 AWPFHGDGVY
+960 NYPFQGDGIY
-970 LLLGKITEEFGQPS
+970 LLLGKVTEEFGQPS
-984 LEVEKMG
+984 LEVEKMD
-991 RLDYNTLE
+991 RLGYKPRQ

>member
-1 MRLPRCD
+1 MI
-8 SPTVGA
+8 A
-14 CRAVVLRQPQK
+14 
-25 RNMLLNVHSYN
+25 VHSYN

-48 VSKAAALGYAVLPL
+48 VAKAAALGYAVLPL
-62 TDMNTTMGAADF
+62 TDINTTMGAADF
-74 VVECQR
+74 VVECGR

-102 AKNNAGFAELN
+102 AKNNEGFAELN
-113 RFLTQHNLNKQP
+113 HFLTDYNKSKQP

-143 KRKTAQLNENE
+143 KRKLNLLKENE
-154 FLGVRFSQLTK
+154 FLVVRFSQLTK
-165 LYNCESFDKLVAM
+165 LYNCQSFEKLVAM
-178 QPVTFADADD
+178 QPVTFAEADD
-188 FQLHKCIRTIDENV
+188 FQLHQCMRAIDENV

-207 EPAACAAPDEILLS
+207 EPAACAAEDEILL
-221 PERLKT
+221 PLERLKT

-235 IEHAERILEQ
+235 IENAERILDE

-255 NKRTFTGN
+255 NKRTYTGN
-263 TYDDLELLRQKAF
+263 VYDDRELLRKLAF
-276 EGMLYRY
+276 DGMAYRY
-283 GTANKTAYR
+283 GLHDKNAYR
-292 RVEKELDII
+292 RIEKELDII

-313 WEIVQ
+313 WDIVR
-318 FAIEQG
+318 FAIRQG

-376 RDRDKVIKHIFDQYG
+376 RDRDKVIQYIFDKYG
-391 AEHVALLGATVTF
+391 PDHVALLGATVTF

-422 EIEQMERNPSAFA
+422 EIEQMERNPAMFA

-441 RNILTIAERI
+441 RNILAIAKRI
-451 HDFPRQRSIHAG
+451 RDFPRQRSIHAG
-463 GVLITEQPITDFAA
+463 GVLITEDSITNFAA

-484 FPTTQYDMYSAEKV
+484 FPTTQYDMYSAEKL
-498 GLVKIDILSQR
+498 GFEKIDILSQR

-524 RGVHI
+524 RGVRI
-529 DIHQVNAL
+529 DIHQINAL
-537 KEDELVKRQLLK
+537 KQDELIRRQLIK

-596 EYIHRFHHPETV
+596 EYINRFHHPDTV
-608 DYKHPILKELLAE
+608 DYKHPVLRELLAE

-680 PDALVQEL
+680 PDDLVQEL

-744 NEARRMGANI
+744 NEARRMGAKI

-762 SYLTTLNGRTIFMG
+762 DYLTTLNGRTIFMG

-785 RFVERFIAERE
+785 QFIEHFLVERA
-796 ARGPFASLDDFVSRV
+796 ARGSFASLEDFISRV
-811 PFSLEQL
+811 SFKIEQL
-818 ILLIRGGAFGFTK
+818 VLLIRGGAFDFTRK
-831 KTKAE
+831 PKAE

-846 QAKKEQPETLFKL
+846 QAKKEQAETLFQL

-868 FKTSALQNAYDEI
+868 FKTNALQNAYDEM

-896 KTNFR
+896 KTKFR
-901 GELMACQMLHF
+901 GELMACQMLNF

-928 FRTCKGEPMAL
+928 FRTCKGDPMAL

-947 EAFDTVLFPQVLK
+947 EAFDTVHFPQVFK
-960 AWPFHGDGVY
+960 SYPFQGDGVY
-970 LLLGKITEEFGQPS
+970 LLLGKVTEEFGQAS
-984 LEVEKMG
+984 LQVERMERMG
-991 RLDYNTLE
+991 YKALE

>member
-1 MRLPRCD
+1 
-8 SPTVGA
+8 
-14 CRAVVLRQPQK
+14 
-25 RNMLLNVHSYN
+25 
-36 SLCYGTM
+36 M
-43 PIADL
+43 PIAEL
-48 VSKAAALGYAVLPL
+48 VTKAAALGYAVLPL
-62 TDMNTTMGAADF
+62 TDINTTMGAADF
-74 VVECQR
+74 VFDCQK
-80 KGVRPVLGV
+80 KGIRPVVGA

-102 AKNNAGFAELN
+102 AKNDRGFAELN
-113 RFLTQHNLNKQP
+113 CFLTQHNLTKQP
-125 YPETAPDW
+125 FPEIAPDW

-143 KRKTAQLNENE
+143 KRKPNVLKVNE

-165 LYNCESFDKLVAM
+165 LYNCESFEKLVAM
-178 QPVTFADADD
+178 QPVTFAEEGD
-188 FQLHKCIRTIDENV
+188 FQLHQCMRAIDENV

-207 EPAACAAPDEILLS
+207 EPTSCAAPDEILL
-221 PERLKT
+221 PVERLKT

-235 IEHAERILEQ
+235 VENAERILDE
-245 CEINLDNSVK
+245 CEITMNASVK
-255 NKRTFTGN
+255 NKRTFMGN
-263 TYDDLELLRQKAF
+263 VYDDMELLRQKAF
-276 EGMLYRY
+276 EGMIYRY
-283 GTANKTAYR
+283 GTTNKNAYR
-292 RVEKELDII
+292 RIEKELDII

-313 WEIVQ
+313 SDIVDY
-318 FAIEQG
+318 AMSQG

-376 RDRDKVIKHIFDQYG
+376 RDRDKVIAYVFEKFG
-391 AEHVALLGATVTF
+391 REHVALLGATVTF
-404 QESSICRELGKVF
+404 QENSLCRELGKVF
-417 GLPKG
+417 GLPKS
-422 EIEQMERNPSAFA
+422 EIDQMERNPQAYIC
-435 QQSEIG
+435 QSEIG
-441 RNILTIAERI
+441 RNILALAERLR
-451 HDFPRQRSIHAG
+451 DFPRQRSIHAG
-463 GVLITEQPITDFAA
+463 GVLITESPITDYTA

-498 GLVKIDILSQR
+498 GLIKIDILSQR
-509 GIAHIREAVEMVERN
+509 GIAHIRDAVEMVEHS
-524 RGVHI
+524 RGICI
-529 DIHQVNAL
+529 DIHQINAL
-537 KEDELVKRQLLK
+537 KQDDLIRRQLLR
-549 AETCGCFYIESPG
+549 AETCGCFYIESPA
-562 MRGLLRKLRCSDYK
+562 MRGLLRKLRCADYK

-588 VAHSGMMR
+588 VARSGMMR
-596 EYIHRFHHPETV
+596 EYINRFHHPETV
-608 DYKHPILKELLAE
+608 DYKHPLLKELLAE

-660 KFEFEQVTKRFF
+660 KSEFEEVTKRFF

-680 PDALVQEL
+680 PDDLVREL

-744 NEARRMGANI
+744 NEARRMGAKI

-762 SYLTTLNGRTIFMG
+762 SYLTSLNGRTIFMG
-776 FVHLQGLEQ
+776 FVHLQGIEQ
-785 RFVERFIAERE
+785 QFVERFIAERE
-796 ARGPFASLDDFVSRV
+796 AHGPFTNLDNFIARV

-818 ILLIRGGAFGFTK
+818 VLLIRGGAFNFTK

-846 QAKKEQPETLFKL
+846 EGKKEQPETLFKL
-859 ENQHFEFPD
+859 ENQYFEFPNFSID
-868 FKTSALQNAYDEI
+868 TLQNAYDEI

-896 KTNFR
+896 KTKFR

-912 VGQRYRMLGK
+912 VGCHYRMLGK
-922 LVTVKN
+922 LVTVKYV
-928 FRTCKGEPMAL
+928 RTCKGETMAL

-947 EAFDTVLFPQVLK
+947 EAFDTVHFPKVLK
-960 AWPFHGDGVY
+960 TWPFQGDGVY
-970 LLLGKITEEFGQPS
+970 LLLGKVTEEFGQPS
-984 LEVEKMG
+984 LEVEKME
-991 RLDYNTLE
+991 RLGYKVMQ

>member
-1 MRLPRCD
+1 
-8 SPTVGA
+8 
-14 CRAVVLRQPQK
+14 
-25 RNMLLNVHSYN
+25 LLLDIHSYN

-48 VSKAAALGYAVLPL
+48 VGKAAALGYAVLPL
-62 TDMNTTMGAADF
+62 TDINTTMGAADF
-74 VVECQR
+74 VVECGR

-89 EFRNGNELLYVAL
+89 EFRNDNELLYVVL

-143 KRKTAQLNENE
+143 KRKPNLLKENE

-165 LYNCESFDKLVAM
+165 LYNCQSFEKLVAM
-178 QPVTFADADD
+178 QPVTFAEADD
-188 FQLHKCIRTIDENV
+188 FQLHQSLRAIDENV

-207 EPAACAAPDEILLS
+207 EPAACAAEDEILLS
-221 PERLKT
+221 PERQKT

-235 IEHAERILEQ
+235 IENAEHILDE

-255 NKRTFTGN
+255 NKRTYTGN
-263 TYDDLELLRQKAF
+263 VYDDRELLRKLTF
-276 EGMLYRY
+276 DGMAYRY
-283 GTANKTAYR
+283 GLHDKNAYR
-292 RVEKELDII
+292 RIEKELDII

-313 WEIVQ
+313 WDIVR
-318 FAIEQG
+318 FAIRQG

-376 RDRDKVIKHIFDQYG
+376 RDRDKVIQYIFDKYG
-391 AEHVALLGATVTF
+391 SDHVALLGATVTF
-404 QESSICRELGKVF
+404 QDNSLCRELGKVF

-422 EIEQMERNPSAFA
+422 EIDQMEHNPTAFA
-435 QQSEIG
+435 QQSAIG
-441 RNILTIAERI
+441 RNILAISERI
-451 HDFPRQRSIHAG
+451 RDFPRQRSIHAG
-463 GVLITEQPITDFAA
+463 GVLITEEPITNFAA

-484 FPTTQYDMYSAEKV
+484 FPTTQYDMYSAEKL
-498 GLVKIDILSQR
+498 GFEKIDILSQR
-509 GIAHIREAVEMVERN
+509 GIAHIREAVEMVERS

-529 DIHQVNAL
+529 DIHQINTL
-537 KEDELVKRQLLK
+537 KQDELIKRQLLK

-596 EYIHRFHHPETV
+596 EYVHRFHHPDTV
-608 DYKHPILKELLAE
+608 DYKHPVLKELLAE

-660 KFEFEQVTKRFF
+660 KTEFEQVTKRFF

-680 PDALVQEL
+680 PDDLVREL

-744 NEARRMGANI
+744 NEARRMGAKI
-754 HLPCVNRS
+754 HLTCVNRS
-762 SYLTTLNGRTIFMG
+762 DYLTTLNGRTIFMG

-785 RFVERFIAERE
+785 QFVERFLAERA
-796 ARGPFASLDDFVSRV
+796 ARGPYTSLEDFVTRV
-811 PFSLEQL
+811 SFKIEQL
-818 ILLIRGGAFGFTK
+818 VLLIRGGAFDFTK

-836 LLWQAHLNKS
+836 LLWQAHLSKS
-846 QAKKEQPETLFKL
+846 DGKKEQPETLFQL

-868 FKTSALQNAYDEI
+868 FKTNALQNAYDEM

-901 GELMACQMLHF
+901 GELMACQMMNF
-912 VGQRYRMLGK
+912 VGKRYRMLGK

-928 FRTCKGEPMAL
+928 FRTSKGEPMAL
-939 ATFVDATG
+939 ATFIDATG

-960 AWPFHGDGVY
+960 NYPFQGDGVY
-970 LLLGKITEEFGQPS
+970 LLLGKVTEEFGQAS
-984 LEVEKMG
+984 LQVEKMERMG
-991 RLDYNTLE
+991 YKVVHGDS

>member
-1 MRLPRCD
+1 MIY
-8 SPTVGA
+8 A
-14 CRAVVLRQPQK
+14 
-25 RNMLLNVHSYN
+25 HSNN

-48 VSKAAALGYAVLPL
+48 VGRAASLGYAVLPL
-62 TDMNTTMGAADF
+62 TDINTTMGGADF
-74 VVECQR
+74 VVECRR

-113 RFLTQHNLNKQP
+113 RFLTQHNLTKQP

-143 KRKTAQLNENE
+143 KRKPHLLKENE

-165 LYNCESFDKLVAM
+165 LYNCQSFEKLVAM
-178 QPVTFADADD
+178 QPVTFAEAND
-188 FQLHKCIRTIDENV
+188 FQLHQCMRAIDKNA

-207 EPAACAAPDEILLS
+207 EPAACAAHDEILLS

-235 IEHAERILEQ
+235 IENAEHILNE
-245 CEINLDNSVK
+245 CEINLDSSVK
-255 NKRTFTGN
+255 NKRTYTGN
-263 TYDDLELLRQKAF
+263 VYDDCELLRKLAF
-276 EGMLYRY
+276 DGMTYRY
-283 GTANKTAYR
+283 GLHDKNAYR
-292 RVEKELDII
+292 RIEKELDII

-313 WEIVQ
+313 WDIVR
-318 FAIEQG
+318 FAIKQG

-376 RDRDKVIKHIFDQYG
+376 RDRDKVIQYIFDKYG
-391 AEHVALLGATVTF
+391 SDHVALLGATVTF
-404 QESSICRELGKVF
+404 QDNSLCRELGKVF

-422 EIEQMERNPSAFA
+422 EIEQMERNPTAFA
-435 QQSEIG
+435 QQNEIG
-441 RNILTIAERI
+441 RNILAIAERI
-451 HDFPRQRSIHAG
+451 RDFPRQRSIHAG
-463 GVLITEQPITDFAA
+463 GVLITEESMTNFAA

-498 GLVKIDILSQR
+498 GLIKVDILSQR
-509 GIAHIREAVEMVERN
+509 GIAHIRDAVEMVERN

-529 DIHQVNAL
+529 DIHQINAL
-537 KEDELVKRQLLK
+537 KQDELIRRQLLK

-596 EYIHRFHHPETV
+596 EYVNRFHHPDTV
-608 DYKHPILKELLAE
+608 DYKHPVLKELLAE

-672 DNCKAKGY
+672 DNCKAQGY
-680 PDALVQEL
+680 PDDLVREL

-734 GGFYQTWFYF
+734 GGFYRTWFYF
-744 NEARRMGANI
+744 NEARRMGAKI

-762 SYLTTLNGRTIFMG
+762 DYLTTLSGRTVFMG

-785 RFVERFIAERE
+785 SFVEQFLAERT
-796 ARGPFASLDDFVSRV
+796 ARGPFTSLDDFISRV
-811 PFSLEQL
+811 SFKIEQL
-818 ILLIRGGAFGFTK
+818 ILLIRGGAFDFTRK
-831 KTKAE
+831 PKAE
-836 LLWQAHLNKS
+836 LLWQAHMNKS
-846 QAKKEQPETLFKL
+846 QAKKEQPETLFQL
-859 ENQHFEFPD
+859 GNQHFEFPD
-868 FKTSALQNAYDEI
+868 FKTNALQNAYDEI

-901 GELMACQMLHF
+901 GELMACQMLNF

-928 FRTCKGEPMAL
+928 FRTYKGELMAF
-939 ATFVDATG
+939 ATFIDATG

-960 AWPFHGDGVY
+960 AWPFQGDGVY
-970 LLLGKITEEFGQPS
+970 LLLGKVTEEFGQAS
-984 LEVEKMG
+984 LEVEKMD
-991 RLDYNTLE
+991 RLGYKILE

>member
-1 MRLPRCD
+1 
-8 SPTVGA
+8 
-14 CRAVVLRQPQK
+14 
-25 RNMLLNVHSYN
+25 MLLNVHSYN
-36 SLCYGTM
+36 SLCYGTL

-48 VSKAAALGYAVLPL
+48 VKKATAMGYTTLPL
-62 TDMNTTMGAADF
+62 TDINTTMGVADF
-74 VVECQR
+74 VFECQ
-80 KGVRPVLGV
+80 KQGIKPVVGV
-89 EFRNGNELLYVAL
+89 EFRNGDELLYVTL

-113 RFLTQHNLNKQP
+113 RFLTQHSLTKQP
-125 YPETAPDW
+125 YPELAPEWND
-133 EQVFVIYPFG
+133 VFVIYPFG
-143 KRKTAQLNENE
+143 KRRQNQLKANEY
-154 FLGVRFSQLTK
+154 LGVRFSQLTK
-165 LYNCESFDKLVAM
+165 MFACESFEKLVAM
-178 QPVTFADADD
+178 QPVTFAEKAD
-188 FQLHKCIRTIDENV
+188 FELHQCMRAIDGNV

-207 EPAACAAPDEILLS
+207 DPKACAAPDEILL
-221 PERLKT
+221 PAERLRT
-227 TFALYPQL
+227 TYALYPQL
-235 IEHAERILEQ
+235 IENAEGILEE
-245 CEINLDNSVK
+245 CEINIDASVK
-255 NKRTFTGN
+255 SKRCFTGN
-263 TYDDLELLRQKAF
+263 AYDDRELLRKLAF
-276 EGMLYRY
+276 DGMAYRY
-283 GTANKTAYR
+283 GTSNKTAYR
-292 RVEKELDII
+292 RIEKELDII
-301 ERMGFCA
+301 EQKGFCA

-318 FAIEQG
+318 FAMKQG

-357 RFLNPMRSSPPDF
+357 RFLNPKRSSPPDF

-376 RDRDKVIKHIFDQYG
+376 KDRDTVIAHIFEKYG
-391 AEHVALLGATVTF
+391 QEHVALLGATVTF
-404 QESSICRELGKVF
+404 QDNSLCRELGKVF

-422 EIEQMERNPSAFA
+422 EIDQMERNPKAFA
-435 QQSEIG
+435 QQYFIG
-441 RNILTIAERI
+441 QQILSFAERL

-463 GVLITEQPITDFAA
+463 GVLVTEQPVTDFAA

-484 FPTTQYDMYSAEKV
+484 FPTTQYDMYSAEKI
-498 GLVKIDILSQR
+498 GFVKMDILSQR
-509 GIAHIREAVEMVERN
+509 GIAHIRDAVEMVERS
-524 RGVHI
+524 RGVRI
-529 DIHQVNAL
+529 DIHQINAL
-537 KEDELVKRQLLK
+537 KEDELIRRQLLK
-549 AETCGCFYIESPG
+549 AETCGCFYIESPA

-588 VAHSGMMR
+588 VARSGMMR
-596 EYIHRFHHPETV
+596 EYIHRFHHPESV
-608 DYKHPILKELLAE
+608 DYKHPLLKELLAE

-636 HYFAGLDLAEA
+636 HYFAGLDLADA

-660 KFEFEQVTKRFF
+660 KSEFEEVTKRFF

-680 PDALVQEL
+680 PDALVSEL

-744 NEARRMGANI
+744 NEARRMGAKV

-785 RFVERFIAERE
+785 HFVQHFLAERE
-796 ARGPFASLDDFVSRV
+796 ARGPFASLDDFMARV
-811 PFSLEQL
+811 PFTLEQL
-818 ILLIRGGAFGFTK
+818 VLLIRGGAFGFTK
-831 KTKAE
+831 KPKAE

-846 QAKKEQPETLFKL
+846 QGKKEQPETLFRL

-868 FKTSALQNAYDEI
+868 FTTNVLQNAYDEI

-896 KTNFR
+896 QTRFR
-901 GELMACQMLHF
+901 GELMASQMLHF
-912 VGQRYRMLGK
+912 VGKSYRMLGK
-922 LVTVKN
+922 LVTVKYV
-928 FRTCKGEPMAL
+928 RTCKGDTMAL
-939 ATFVDATG
+939 GTFVDVTG
-947 EAFDTVLFPQVLK
+947 EAFDTVHFPQVLK
-960 AWPFHGDGVY
+960 AWPFQGDGVY
-970 LLLGKITEEFGQPS
+970 LLLGKVTEEFGQPS

-991 RLDYNTLE
+991 RMGYQPNPSACD

>member
-1 MRLPRCD
+1 
-8 SPTVGA
+8 
-14 CRAVVLRQPQK
+14 
-25 RNMLLNVHSYN
+25 
-36 SLCYGTM
+36 M

-48 VSKAAALGYAVLPL
+48 VAKAAALGYAVLPL
-62 TDMNTTMGAADF
+62 TDINTTMGAADF
-74 VVECQR
+74 VVECGR

-102 AKNNAGFAELN
+102 AKNNAGFSELN

-143 KRKTAQLNENE
+143 KRKQNLLKENE

-165 LYNCESFDKLVAM
+165 LYNCTSFEKLVAM
-178 QPVTFADADD
+178 QPVTFAEADD
-188 FQLHKCIRTIDENV
+188 FQLHQCMRAIDENV

-235 IEHAERILEQ
+235 IENTERILDE

-255 NKRTFTGN
+255 NKRTYTGN
-263 TYDDLELLRQKAF
+263 VYDDRELLRKLAF
-276 EGMLYRY
+276 DGMAYRY
-283 GTANKTAYR
+283 GLHDKNAYR
-292 RVEKELDII
+292 RIEKELDII
-301 ERMGFCA
+301 EMMGFCA

-313 WEIVQ
+313 WDIVR
-318 FAIEQG
+318 FAIRQG

-376 RDRDKVIKHIFDQYG
+376 RDRDKVIQYIFDKYG
-391 AEHVALLGATVTF
+391 SDHVALLGATVTF
-404 QESSICRELGKVF
+404 QDNSLCRELGKVF

-422 EIEQMERNPSAFA
+422 EIDQMERNPTTFA

-441 RNILTIAERI
+441 RNILAIAERI
-451 HDFPRQRSIHAG
+451 RDFPRQRSIHAG
-463 GVLITEQPITDFAA
+463 GVLITEEPITNFAA

-509 GIAHIREAVEMVERN
+509 GIAHIREAVEMVERS

-529 DIHQVNAL
+529 DIHQISAL
-537 KEDELVKRQLLK
+537 KQDELIKRQLLK

-596 EYIHRFHHPETV
+596 EYVNRFHHPEAV
-608 DYKHPILKELLAE
+608 DYKHPVLKELLAE

-660 KFEFEQVTKRFF
+660 KTEFEQVTKRFF

-680 PDALVQEL
+680 PDDLVREL

-711 SYQSLYLKSHYPL
+711 SYQSLYLKSYYPL

-744 NEARRMGANI
+744 NEARRMGAKI

-762 SYLTTLNGRTIFMG
+762 DYLTTLNGRTIFMG

-785 RFVERFIAERE
+785 SFVERFLAERA
-796 ARGPFASLDDFVSRV
+796 ARGPFTSLENFVARV
-811 PFSLEQL
+811 SFKIEQL
-818 ILLIRGGAFGFTK
+818 ILLIRGGAFNFTK
-831 KTKAE
+831 KTKSE

-846 QAKKEQPETLFKL
+846 EGKKEQPETLFQL

-868 FKTSALQNAYDEI
+868 FKINALQNAYDEI

-901 GELMACQMLHF
+901 GELMACQMLNF

-928 FRTCKGEPMAL
+928 FRTCKGDPMAL
-939 ATFVDATG
+939 ATFIDATG
-947 EAFDTVLFPQVLK
+947 EAFDTVLFPQVFK
-960 AWPFHGDGVY
+960 NYPFQGDGVY
-970 LLLGKITEEFGQPS
+970 LLLGKVTEEFGQPS
-984 LEVEKMG
+984 LEVEKMC
-991 RLDYNTLE
+991 RLEYKTLDE

>member
-1 MRLPRCD
+1 MI
-8 SPTVGA
+8 A
-14 CRAVVLRQPQK
+14 
-25 RNMLLNVHSYN
+25 VHSYN

-43 PIADL
+43 SIADL
-48 VSKAAALGYAVLPL
+48 VGKAAALGYDVLPL
-62 TDMNTTMGAADF
+62 TDINTTMGAADF
-74 VVECQR
+74 VVECGR

-102 AKNNAGFAELN
+102 AKNNAGFSELN
-113 RFLTQHNLNKQP
+113 RFLTQHNLSKQP

-143 KRKTAQLNENE
+143 KRKQNLLKENE

-165 LYNCESFDKLVAM
+165 LYNCESFEKLVAM
-178 QPVTFADADD
+178 QPVTFAEAED
-188 FQLHKCIRTIDENV
+188 FQLHQCMRAIDENM

-207 EPAACAAPDEILLS
+207 EPAACAAEDEILL
-221 PERLKT
+221 PLERLKT

-235 IEHAERILEQ
+235 IENAERILDE

-255 NKRTFTGN
+255 NKRTYTGN
-263 TYDDLELLRQKAF
+263 VYDDRELLHKLAF
-276 EGMLYRY
+276 DGMAYRY
-283 GTANKTAYR
+283 GLHDKNAYR
-292 RVEKELDII
+292 RIEKELDII

-313 WEIVQ
+313 WDIVR
-318 FAIEQG
+318 FAIRQG

-376 RDRDKVIKHIFDQYG
+376 RDRDKVIQYIFDKYG
-391 AEHVALLGATVTF
+391 PDHVALLGATVTF
-404 QESSICRELGKVF
+404 QDNSLCRELGKVF

-422 EIEQMERNPSAFA
+422 EIDQMERNPTTFA

-441 RNILTIAERI
+441 RNILAIAERI
-451 HDFPRQRSIHAG
+451 RDFPRQRSIHAG
-463 GVLITEQPITDFAA
+463 GVLITEDPITDFAA

-498 GLVKIDILSQR
+498 GLIKIDVLSQR
-509 GIAHIREAVEMVERN
+509 GIAHIREAVEMVERS
-524 RGVHI
+524 RGVRI
-529 DIHQVNAL
+529 DIHQINAL
-537 KEDELVKRQLLK
+537 KQDELIKRQLLK

-596 EYIHRFHHPETV
+596 EYVNRFHHPDTV
-608 DYKHPILKELLAE
+608 DYKHPVLKELLAE

-680 PDALVQEL
+680 PDDLVHEL

-744 NEARRMGANI
+744 NEARRMGAKI

-762 SYLTTLNGRTIFMG
+762 DYLTTLNGRTIFMG

-785 RFVERFIAERE
+785 QFVERFLAER
-796 ARGPFASLDDFVSRV
+796 AVRGPFASLEDFISRV
-811 PFSLEQL
+811 SFKIEQL
-818 ILLIRGGAFGFTK
+818 VLLIRGGAFDFTRK
-831 KTKAE
+831 PKAE
-836 LLWQAHLNKS
+836 LLWQAHLNKN
-846 QAKKEQPETLFKL
+846 QAKKEQPETLFQI

-868 FKTSALQNAYDEI
+868 FKTNALQNAYDEM
-881 ELYGFPVSLTWFDLL
+881 ELYGFPVTLTWFDLL

-901 GELMACQMLHF
+901 GELMACQMLNF
-912 VGQRYRMLGK
+912 VGKRYRMLGK

-928 FRTCKGEPMAL
+928 FRTSKGEPMAL
-939 ATFVDATG
+939 ATFIDATG
-947 EAFDTVLFPQVLK
+947 EAFDTVLFPQVFK
-960 AWPFHGDGVY
+960 NYPFQGDGVY
-970 LLLGKITEEFGQPS
+970 LLLGKVTEEFGKPS

-991 RLDYNTLE
+991 RLGYKALG

>member
-1 MRLPRCD
+1 
-8 SPTVGA
+8 
-14 CRAVVLRQPQK
+14 
-25 RNMLLNVHSYN
+25 MLLNVHSYN
-36 SLCYGTM
+36 SLCYGTL

-48 VSKAAALGYAVLPL
+48 VKKATAMGYTTLPL
-62 TDMNTTMGAADF
+62 TDINTTMGVADF
-74 VVECQR
+74 VFECQ
-80 KGVRPVLGV
+80 KKCVRPVVGV
-89 EFRNGNELLYVAL
+89 EVRNGNELLYVAL
-102 AKNNAGFAELN
+102 AKNNKGFAELN
-113 RFLTQHNLNKQP
+113 RFLTQHSLTKQP
-125 YPETAPDW
+125 YPELAPEWDD
-133 EQVFVIYPFG
+133 VFVIYPFG
-143 KRKTAQLNENE
+143 KRRQNQLKANEY
-154 FLGVRFSQLTK
+154 LGVRFSQLTK
-165 LYNCESFDKLVAM
+165 MFACESFEKLVAM
-178 QPVTFADADD
+178 QPVTFAEKAD
-188 FQLHKCIRTIDENV
+188 FELHQCMRAIDGNV

-207 EPAACAAPDEILLS
+207 DPKACAAPDEILL
-221 PERLKT
+221 PAERLRT
-227 TFALYPQL
+227 TYALYPQL
-235 IEHAERILEQ
+235 IENAEGILEE
-245 CEINLDNSVK
+245 CEINIDASVK
-255 NKRTFTGN
+255 SKRCFTGN
-263 TYDDLELLRQKAF
+263 AYDDRELLRKLAF
-276 EGMLYRY
+276 DGMAYRY

-292 RVEKELDII
+292 RIEKELDII
-301 ERMGFCA
+301 EQKGFCA

-318 FAIEQG
+318 FAMKQG

-357 RFLNPMRSSPPDF
+357 RFLNPKRSSPPDF

-376 RDRDKVIKHIFDQYG
+376 KDRDTVIAHIFEKYG
-391 AEHVALLGATVTF
+391 QEHVALLGATVTF
-404 QESSICRELGKVF
+404 QDNSLCRELGKVF

-422 EIEQMERNPSAFA
+422 EIDQMERNPKAFA
-435 QQSEIG
+435 QQYFIG
-441 RNILTIAERI
+441 QQILSFAERL

-463 GVLITEQPITDFAA
+463 GVLVTEQPVTDFAA

-484 FPTTQYDMYSAEKV
+484 FPTTQYDMYSAEKI
-498 GLVKIDILSQR
+498 GFVKMDILSQR
-509 GIAHIREAVEMVERN
+509 GIAHIRDAVEMVERS
-524 RGVHI
+524 RGVRI
-529 DIHQVNAL
+529 DIHQINAL
-537 KEDELVKRQLLK
+537 KQDELIRRQLLK
-549 AETCGCFYIESPG
+549 AETCGCFYIESPA

-588 VAHSGMMR
+588 VARSGMMR
-596 EYIHRFHHPETV
+596 EYIHRFHHPESV
-608 DYKHPILKELLAE
+608 DYKHPLLKELLAE

-636 HYFAGLDLAEA
+636 HYFAGLDLADA

-660 KFEFEQVTKRFF
+660 KSEFEEVTKRFF

-680 PDALVQEL
+680 PDALVSEL

-744 NEARRMGANI
+744 NEARRMGAKV

-785 RFVERFIAERE
+785 HFVQRFLAERE
-796 ARGPFASLDDFVSRV
+796 ARGPFASLDDFMARV
-811 PFSLEQL
+811 PFTLEQL
-818 ILLIRGGAFGFTK
+818 VLLIRGGAFGFTK
-831 KTKAE
+831 KPKAE

-846 QAKKEQPETLFKL
+846 QGKKEQPETLFRL

-868 FKTSALQNAYDEI
+868 FTTNVLQNAYDEI

-896 KTNFR
+896 KTRFR
-901 GELMACQMLHF
+901 GELMASQMLHF
-912 VGQRYRMLGK
+912 VGKSYRMLGK
-922 LVTVKN
+922 LVTVKYV
-928 FRTCKGEPMAL
+928 RTCKGDTMAL
-939 ATFVDATG
+939 GTFVDVTG
-947 EAFDTVLFPQVLK
+947 EAFDTVHFPQVLK
-960 AWPFHGDGVY
+960 AWPFQGDGVY
-970 LLLGKITEEFGQPS
+970 LLLGKVTEEFGQPS

-991 RLDYNTLE
+991 RMGYQPNPSACD

>member
-1 MRLPRCD
+1 
-8 SPTVGA
+8 
-14 CRAVVLRQPQK
+14 
-25 RNMLLNVHSYN
+25 
-36 SLCYGTM
+36 M

-48 VSKAAALGYAVLPL
+48 VDKAAALGYTVLPL
-62 TDMNTTMGAADF
+62 TDINTTMGAADF

-80 KGVRPVLGV
+80 KGIRPVIGV

-125 YPETAPDW
+125 YPEIAPDW
-133 EQVFVIYPFG
+133 EHVFVIYPFG
-143 KRKTAQLNENE
+143 KRKPAQLKENE

-165 LYNCESFDKLVAM
+165 LYNCQSFEKLVAM
-178 QPVTFADADD
+178 QPVTFAGAND
-188 FQLHKCIRTIDENV
+188 FQLHQCIRAIDENV

-207 EPAACAAPDEILLS
+207 DPAACAAPDEILL
-221 PERLKT
+221 PIERLKT

-235 IEHAERILEQ
+235 IENAEYILDQ

-263 TYDDLELLRQKAF
+263 VYDDLELLRQKAF

-283 GTANKTAYR
+283 GAANKTAYR

-301 ERMGFCA
+301 EKKGFCA

-313 WEIVQ
+313 CDIVH
-318 FAIEQG
+318 FAIKQG

-376 RDRDKVIKHIFDQYG
+376 RDRDKVIAYIFEKYG
-391 AEHVALLGATVTF
+391 REHVALLGATVTF
-404 QESSICRELGKVF
+404 QDNSLCRELGKVF

-422 EIEQMERNPSAFA
+422 EIEQMERNPSSFA

-441 RNILTIAERI
+441 RNILAIAERI
-451 HDFPRQRSIHAG
+451 RDFPRQRSIHAG
-463 GVLITEQPITDFAA
+463 GVLITEEPITNFAA

-498 GLVKIDILSQR
+498 GLIKVDILSQR
-509 GIAHIREAVEMVERN
+509 GIAHIRDAVEMVERN

-529 DIHQVNAL
+529 DIHQVNAF

-596 EYIHRFHHPETV
+596 EYINRFHHPDTV
-608 DYKHPILKELLAE
+608 DYKHPILKKLLAE

-660 KFEFEQVTKRFF
+660 KFEFEQVTNRFF

-711 SYQSLYLKSHYPL
+711 SYQSLYLKSHYPF

-744 NEARRMGANI
+744 NEARRIGAKV

-762 SYLTTLNGRTIFMG
+762 SYLTTLSGRTIFMG

-796 ARGPFASLDDFVSRV
+796 AHGPFASLDDFISRV

-818 ILLIRGGAFGFTK
+818 VLLIRGGAFGFTK

-836 LLWQAHLNKS
+836 LLWQAHLNKG
-846 QAKKEQPETLFKL
+846 QARKEQPETLFKL

-868 FKTSALQNAYDEI
+868 FKTNALQNAYDEI

-901 GELMACQMLHF
+901 GELMACQMLNF

-928 FRTCKGEPMAL
+928 FRTCKGDPMAL

-947 EAFDTVLFPQVLK
+947 EAFDTVLFPQVFK
-960 AWPFHGDGVY
+960 DYPFQGDGVY
-970 LLLGKITEEFGQPS
+970 LLLGKVTEEFGQPS

-991 RLDYNTLE
+991 RLEYKTLE